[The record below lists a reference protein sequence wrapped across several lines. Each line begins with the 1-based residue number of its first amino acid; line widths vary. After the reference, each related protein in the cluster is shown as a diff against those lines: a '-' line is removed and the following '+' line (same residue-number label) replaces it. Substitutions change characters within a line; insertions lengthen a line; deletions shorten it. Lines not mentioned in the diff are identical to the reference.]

1 MESIIDTG
9 SGITVFSPQMCRY
22 LQLPIKKWSGP
33 NVLLAGGKKINV
45 EDAFDAEILIDNVTL
60 KFFFQEFVF
69 EINGYDFLLGNDP

>member
-60 KFFFQEFVF
+60 KVFFQEFVF